1 MPDKTSELINS
12 SSTLL
17 SGNDK
22 SLHEKNVFD
31 VAKCSENLN
40 VSSSHPTVSS
50 KDDHIV
56 TLPSSD
62 NSLHRDST
70 SVKTKSKEI
79 KQECDEKDLETR
91 GSSNSC
97 MPDLQLNV
105 SNEQQKLCEP
115 GTKEIVQQPSFS
127 SLQDEYFH
135 EMITRIGTDVD
146 NNDEYVQDTSTLSE
160 SSDRDRIVC
169 VMAPYPTK
177 GSVDC
182 VLDIDQTK
190 LNTPQVSP
198 HEKSAWSSTSSIST
212 RPNTDN
218 PSSMSNVITRFGA
231 PRKNQRANTAD
242 DICEHRPS
250 QLQKNTTDSGNQ
262 SYSKDNFLSP
272 HVKIS
277 ENSSKK
283 TDAKTFKSTAV

>member
-146 NNDEYVQDTSTLSE
+146 NNDEYVQDTSTLFE

-231 PRKNQRANTAD
+231 PRKNQRANPAD
-242 DICEHRPS
+242 DMCEHRPS
-250 QLQKNTTDSGNQ
+250 QLQNDTTDSGNQ
-262 SYSKDNFLSP
+262 SYSKDSFLSP

>member
-17 SGNDK
+17 SGNDD
-22 SLHEKNVFD
+22 SLHDKSVYD
-31 VAKCSENLN
+31 VAKCSEHLN
-40 VSSSHPTVSS
+40 VSSSHTAVSS
-50 KDDHIV
+50 KDEHIL
-56 TLPSSD
+56 TLPSAD

-79 KQECDEKDLETR
+79 KQECDEKELKKR
-91 GSSNSC
+91 GSSNLC

-105 SNEQQKLCEP
+105 SIEQQKLCEP
-115 GTKEIVQQPSFS
+115 GTKDIVQQPSFS

-146 NNDEYVQDTSTLSE
+146 NDRYVQDISTLSE
-160 SSDRDRIVC
+160 FSDRDRIIC
-169 VMAPYPTK
+169 VMAHHPTK
-177 GSVDC
+177 GGADC

-190 LNTPQVSP
+190 LIMPQVSP

-218 PSSMSNVITRFGA
+218 PSSMSNVMTRFGA

-242 DICEHRPS
+242 DMCEHRPS
-250 QLQKNTTDSGNQ
+250 QLQNDTTDSGNQ
-262 SYSKDNFLSP
+262 SYSKDSFLSP

>member
-17 SGNDK
+17 SGNDN
-22 SLHEKNVFD
+22 SLHEKNVYD

>member
-12 SSTLL
+12 SSALL
-17 SGNDK
+17 SGNDN
-22 SLHEKNVFD
+22 SLHERNVYD

-40 VSSSHPTVSS
+40 VSSSNPTVSS
-50 KDDHIV
+50 KDEHIV
-56 TLPSSD
+56 TLAPAD

-79 KQECDEKDLETR
+79 KQECDEKELETR
-91 GSSNSC
+91 GSSNPY
-97 MPDLQLNV
+97 MPDLQINV

-146 NNDEYVQDTSTLSE
+146 NDKYVQDISTLSE
-160 SSDRDRIVC
+160 SSGRDRIIC

-177 GSVDC
+177 GGVDC

-231 PRKNQRANTAD
+231 PRKNQTANAAD
-242 DICEHRPS
+242 DMCEHRPS
-250 QLQKNTTDSGNQ
+250 QLQNDTTDSGNQ
-262 SYSKDNFLSP
+262 SYSKDSFLSP

>member
-12 SSTLL
+12 SSALL
-17 SGNDK
+17 SGNDN
-22 SLHEKNVFD
+22 SLHEKNVYD

-50 KDDHIV
+50 KDEQVV
-56 TLPSSD
+56 TLPSAD

-79 KQECDEKDLETR
+79 KQECDEKESETR
-91 GSSNSC
+91 GSSNLY
-97 MPDLQLNV
+97 MPDLQLDV

-146 NNDEYVQDTSTLSE
+146 NDKYVQDISTLSE
-160 SSDRDRIVC
+160 SSDRDRIIC

-177 GSVDC
+177 GGVDC

-231 PRKNQRANTAD
+231 PRKNQRANTTD
-242 DICEHRPS
+242 DMCEQRPS
-250 QLQKNTTDSGNQ
+250 QLQNDTTDSGNQ
-262 SYSKDNFLSP
+262 SYSKDSFLSP

-283 TDAKTFKSTAV
+283 TNAKTFKSTAV

>member
-231 PRKNQRANTAD
+231 PRKNQRANPAD
-242 DICEHRPS
+242 DMCEHRPS
-250 QLQKNTTDSGNQ
+250 QLQNDTTDSGNQ
-262 SYSKDNFLSP
+262 SYSKDSFLSP

>member
-1 MPDKTSELINS
+1 
-12 SSTLL
+12 
-17 SGNDK
+17 
-22 SLHEKNVFD
+22 
-31 VAKCSENLN
+31 
-40 VSSSHPTVSS
+40 
-50 KDDHIV
+50 
-56 TLPSSD
+56 
-62 NSLHRDST
+62 
-70 SVKTKSKEI
+70 VKTKSKEI

-177 GSVDC
+177 GGTDC

>member
-231 PRKNQRANTAD
+231 PRKNQTANAAD
-242 DICEHRPS
+242 DMCEHRPS
-250 QLQKNTTDSGNQ
+250 QLQNDTTDSGNQ

>member
-12 SSTLL
+12 SSALL
-17 SGNDK
+17 SDNDN
-22 SLHEKNVFD
+22 SLHEKNVYD
-31 VAKCSENLN
+31 VAKCLENLN
-40 VSSSHPTVSS
+40 VSSSYPTVSS
-50 KDDHIV
+50 KDEHIV
-56 TLPSSD
+56 TLAPAD

-79 KQECDEKDLETR
+79 KQEFDEKELETR
-91 GSSNSC
+91 GSANPC

-146 NNDEYVQDTSTLSE
+146 NDKYVQDTSTLSE
-160 SSDRDRIVC
+160 SSDRDRIIC

-177 GSVDC
+177 GGVDC

>member
-242 DICEHRPS
+242 DMCEHRPS
-250 QLQKNTTDSGNQ
+250 QLQNDTTDSGNQ

>member
-40 VSSSHPTVSS
+40 VSSSHLTVSS
-50 KDDHIV
+50 KDEHIV
-56 TLPSSD
+56 TLPPAD
-62 NSLHRDST
+62 NSLYRDST

-79 KQECDEKDLETR
+79 KQECDEKELETR
-91 GSSNSC
+91 GSSNPC

-146 NNDEYVQDTSTLSE
+146 NDKYVQDISTLSE
-160 SSDRDRIVC
+160 SSDRDRIIC

-177 GSVDC
+177 GGTDC

-231 PRKNQRANTAD
+231 PRKNQRANAAD
-242 DICEHRPS
+242 DMCEHRPS
-250 QLQKNTTDSGNQ
+250 QLQNDTTDSGNQ
-262 SYSKDNFLSP
+262 SYSKDSFLSP

>member
-1 MPDKTSELINS
+1 MPDKTSELTNS

-17 SGNDK
+17 SGNDNSK
-22 SLHEKNVFD
+22 HEKNVYD
-31 VAKCSENLN
+31 VAKCSENSN
-40 VSSSHPTVSS
+40 VSSSHPTDSS
-50 KDDHIV
+50 KDEHVV
-56 TLPSSD
+56 TLPPAP

-79 KQECDEKDLETR
+79 KQECDEKELETR
-91 GSSNSC
+91 GSSTSC
-97 MPDLQLNV
+97 MPELQLNV

-146 NNDEYVQDTSTLSE
+146 NDKYVQDISTLSE
-160 SSDRDRIVC
+160 SSDGDRIIC

-177 GSVDC
+177 GGVDC

-218 PSSMSNVITRFGA
+218 PSSMSNIITRFGA
-231 PRKNQRANTAD
+231 TRKNQRANTAD
-242 DICEHRPS
+242 NMSENRPS
-250 QLQKNTTDSGNQ
+250 HLQNDTTDRGNR
-262 SYSKDNFLSP
+262 SHSKDSFLSP

-283 TDAKTFKSTAV
+283 TNAKQYKSTAV

>member
-12 SSTLL
+12 SSALL
-17 SGNDK
+17 SGNDN
-22 SLHEKNVFD
+22 SLHEKNVYD

-40 VSSSHPTVSS
+40 VSSSNPTASS
-50 KDDHIV
+50 KDENVV
-56 TLPSSD
+56 TLPSTD

-79 KQECDEKDLETR
+79 KQECDEKESETR
-91 GSSNSC
+91 GSSNLY

-146 NNDEYVQDTSTLSE
+146 NDKYVQDISTLSE
-160 SSDRDRIVC
+160 SSDRDRIIC

-177 GSVDC
+177 GGVDC

-231 PRKNQRANTAD
+231 PRKNQRANTTD
-242 DICEHRPS
+242 DMCEHRPS
-250 QLQKNTTDSGNQ
+250 QLQNDTTDSGNQ
-262 SYSKDNFLSP
+262 SHSKDSFLSP

-283 TDAKTFKSTAV
+283 TNAKTFKSTAV

>member
-17 SGNDK
+17 SGNDN
-22 SLHEKNVFD
+22 SLHEKIVYD
-31 VAKCSENLN
+31 VAKCSGNLN
-40 VSSSHPTVSS
+40 VSSSNPTASS
-50 KDDHIV
+50 KDENVV
-56 TLPSSD
+56 TLPSTD

-79 KQECDEKDLETR
+79 KQECDEKESETR
-91 GSSNSC
+91 GSSKLY

-146 NNDEYVQDTSTLSE
+146 NDKYVQDISTLSE
-160 SSDRDRIVC
+160 SSDRDRIIC

-177 GSVDC
+177 GGVDC

-231 PRKNQRANTAD
+231 PRKNQRANTTD
-242 DICEHRPS
+242 DMCEHRPS
-250 QLQKNTTDSGNQ
+250 QLQNDTTDSGNQ
-262 SYSKDNFLSP
+262 SYSKDSFLSP

-283 TDAKTFKSTAV
+283 TNAKTFKSTAV